1 MDNSDEK
8 VIKHF
13 PILEKMSTLTLE
25 EKIILDEILSRYK
38 KGQYLYKQSP
48 LFRPL
53 KSVMTEDVWK
63 ELHNLGVVEMFYWYS
78 THCACPLFAKG
89 EIYLSRGEYADLK
102 LYFRG
107 QTDSLDENRIK
118 KLEELLDKSGAVCSS
133 CDLEFIIKS
142 EVDLDNYIEIRIVV
156 MMDKIK

>member
-1 MDNSDEK
+1 MDNSGQK
-8 VIKHF
+8 GIKYF

-25 EKIILDEILSRYK
+25 EKVILDELLSHYK

-63 ELHNLGVVEMFYWYS
+63 ELHDLGVVEMFYWYS

-89 EIYLSRGEYADLK
+89 EISLSRKDYNDLK
-102 LYFRG
+102 LYF
-107 QTDSLDENRIK
+107 QNRK
-118 KLEELLDKSGAVCSS
+118 EELGKTRIEELENLLDTSGAVCSS
-133 CDLEFIIKS
+133 CDLEFIINS
-142 EVDLDNYIEIRIVV
+142 EEDLDNYIEIRIVV
-156 MMDKIK
+156 MVDKIK

>member
-1 MDNSDEK
+1 MDNVERK
-8 VIKHF
+8 EIKYF

-25 EKIILDEILSRYK
+25 EKVILDELLSHYN
-38 KGQYLYKQSP
+38 KGEYLYKQSP

-53 KSVMTEDVWK
+53 KSVMTEVVWK
-63 ELHNLGVVEMFYWYS
+63 ELHDLGVVEVFYWYS

-89 EIYLSRGEYADLK
+89 EISLSRKEYDDLK

-107 QTDSLDENRIK
+107 QTDSLDENRIR
-118 KLEELLDKSGAVCSS
+118 KLEELLDKSGAVCSG
-133 CDLEFIIKS
+133 CDLEFLIKS
-142 EVDLDNYIEIRIVV
+142 EEDLDNYIEIRIVV

>member
-1 MDNSDEK
+1 MDNSGEK

-25 EKIILDEILSRYK
+25 EKIILDELLSHYK

-63 ELHNLGVVEMFYWYS
+63 ELHDLGVVEMVYWYS

-89 EIYLSRGEYADLK
+89 EIFLNRKDYDDLK
-102 LYFRG
+102 LYFQGRKEELA
-107 QTDSLDENRIK
+107 DARIK
-118 KLEELLDKSGAVCSS
+118 ELEHLLDTSGAVCSS

-142 EVDLDNYIEIRIVV
+142 EEDLDNYIEIRVVV
-156 MMDKIK
+156 MVDKSK

>member
-1 MDNSDEK
+1 MDNSGEK
-8 VIKHF
+8 VIKYF

-25 EKIILDEILSRYK
+25 EKIILDELLSHYK

-63 ELHNLGVVEMFYWYS
+63 ELHDLGVVEMFYWYS

-89 EIYLSRGEYADLK
+89 EISLSRKDYDDLK
-102 LYFRG
+102 LYFQGRKEELA
-107 QTDSLDENRIK
+107 DARIK
-118 KLEELLDKSGAVCSS
+118 ELEYLLDTSGAVCSS

-142 EVDLDNYIEIRIVV
+142 EEDLDNYIEIRVVV
-156 MMDKIK
+156 MVDKSK

>member
-1 MDNSDEK
+1 MDNSGEK

-25 EKIILDEILSRYK
+25 EKIILDELLSHYK

-63 ELHNLGVVEMFYWYS
+63 ELHDLGVVEMFYWYS

-89 EIYLSRGEYADLK
+89 EIFLNRKDYDDLK
-102 LYFRG
+102 LYFQGRKEELA
-107 QTDSLDENRIK
+107 DARIK
-118 KLEELLDKSGAVCSS
+118 ELEYLLDTSGAVCSS

-142 EVDLDNYIEIRIVV
+142 EEDLDNYIEIRVVV
-156 MMDKIK
+156 MVDKSK